1 MIRMSADAIKLLRPR
16 VFDKSKWMQLPRDVV
31 IGHDVL
37 GQLPAVCKD
46 LKLGKSALL
55 VSGKGTMQLAGST
68 VKKILSDDHEVTPF
82 LAGEITLPVIKKCE
96 KAAKGADF
104 LIGVGGGRVIDTA
117 KIVSYN
123 LDLPFISVPTAASH
137 DGIASARASVS
148 LGTGHSSL
156 EAQPPVAIVADTGI
170 IASAPHRLLAAG
182 CADVISNYTAIL
194 DWELAHRVKGEQMSE
209 YAITLSK
216 MTAEILVKDAHLI
229 KPHNEQA
236 AWIVVKALV
245 SSGVAMSIAGSSRP
259 ASGGEH
265 KFSHA
270 LDKLAPGKALHG
282 ESCGI
287 GTIISMYLHGGD
299 WRGIRSS
306 LKTIGAPVTPAEV
319 GIDDAVA
326 VDALLMAKT
335 IRPERFTI
343 FDMGLTRESAEKLV
357 RMLYEE

>member
-1 MIRMSADAIKLLRPR
+1 MSADAIKLLKPK

-37 GQLPAVCKD
+37 TQLPAVCED
-46 LKLGKSALL
+46 LKLGSSALL
-55 VSGKGTMQLAGST
+55 VSGKGTMGLAGNKVMS
-68 VKKILSDDHEVTPF
+68 VMSASYEVMPF
-82 LAGEITLPVIKKCE
+82 LAEEINITVIKAGE
-96 KAAKGADF
+96 KAAKDVDF

-137 DGIASARASVS
+137 DGIASARASVPMED
-148 LGTGHSSL
+148 GHSSL
-156 EAQPPVAIVADTGI
+156 EAEPPIAIVADTGI
-170 IASAPHRLLAAG
+170 IATAPHRLLAAG

-194 DWELAHRVKGEQMSE
+194 DWELAHRVKGEPMSE
-209 YAITLSK
+209 YAVALSK

-229 KPHNEQA
+229 KPHQEQS
-236 AWIVVKALV
+236 AWLVIKALV

-270 LDKLAPGKALHG
+270 LDRLAPGKALHG

-299 WRGIRSS
+299 WRGIRAS
-306 LKTIGAPVTPAEV
+306 LKSIGAPTTPAEV
-319 GIDDAVA
+319 GIEDSVA
-326 VDALLMAKT
+326 VEALLMAKT

-343 FDMGLTRESAEKLV
+343 FDMGITRESAENLV
-357 RMLYEE
+357 QMLYRE

>member
-1 MIRMSADAIKLLRPR
+1 MSADAIKLLKPK

-37 GQLPAVCKD
+37 GQLPAVCED
-46 LKLGKSALL
+46 LKLGASALL
-55 VSGKGTMQLAGST
+55 VSGKSTMDLAGSR
-68 VKKILSDDHEVTPF
+68 VKKILSQDYEVATF
-82 LAGEITLPVIKKCE
+82 LAEEINVAIIKDAE
-96 KAAKGADF
+96 HDAADVDF

-123 LDLPFISVPTAASH
+123 IDRPFISIPTAASH
-137 DGIASARASVS
+137 DGIASARASVP
-148 LGTGHSSL
+148 TIEGHASL
-156 EAQPPVAIVADTGI
+156 EAHPPMAIIADTGI

-194 DWELAHRVKGEQMSE
+194 DWELAHRVKGEPMSE

-216 MTAEILVKDAHLI
+216 MTAEILVKNAHLI
-229 KPHNEQA
+229 KPHQEQS
-236 AWIVVKALV
+236 AWFVIKALV

-299 WRGIRSS
+299 WRSIRSS
-306 LKTIGAPVTPAEV
+306 LKMIGAPITPADL
-319 GIDDAVA
+319 GIEDAV
-326 VDALLMAKT
+326 VVEALLMAKS

-357 RMLYEE
+357 QMLYKE